1 MLTAAAVAIAG
12 QFSLNKLY
20 EKRIVRSK
28 NHLLIFPIAVS
39 AVSAAMFLCL
49 NAFSLQAT
57 GFGVGMA
64 ACGAVISVLSA
75 ILGIVIVRVGQVS
88 VYTMFMMLGGM
99 LLPYL
104 YGVLFLKEALSPF
117 CIAGLAALAAALAL
131 SAFGK
136 GGGSGAKPKKIFYL
150 LCAAAFL
157 LNGGIGIVSKAHQIS
172 ASALPTYDFLI
183 WNYLFQFVLS
193 GIAFGAYALFAAH
206 RRKRAEADGA
216 SAGAQGEAEI
226 ATERRK
232 RGLYAFLIVAA
243 YAVVSGGGFLLQLL
257 AAIKLPASMQY
268 PFVTGGSVI
277 LTTLAAALF
286 FREKITLK
294 GYISL
299 ILMLAGTVL
308 FVF

>member
-157 LNGGIGIVSKAHQIS
+157 LNGGIGIVSNTQR
-172 ASALPTYDFLI
+172 F
-183 WNYLFQFVLS
+183 
-193 GIAFGAYALFAAH
+193 
-206 RRKRAEADGA
+206 
-216 SAGAQGEAEI
+216 
-226 ATERRK
+226 
-232 RGLYAFLIVAA
+232 
-243 YAVVSGGGFLLQLL
+243 
-257 AAIKLPASMQY
+257 
-268 PFVTGGSVI
+268 
-277 LTTLAAALF
+277 
-286 FREKITLK
+286 
-294 GYISL
+294 
-299 ILMLAGTVL
+299 
-308 FVF
+308 